1 LIAKRNIRQT
11 VV

>member
-1 LIAKRNIRQT
+1 MNKSIRQT